1 MEPQL
6 QACNMNPKSRL
17 KNCVGTEFLN
27 AGKTA
32 DSETLYKEKL
42 YFPMG
47 FWLEKQK
54 MNLKMGKP

>member
-6 QACNMNPKSRL
+6 QACNMNHKSRL
-17 KNCVGTEFLN
+17 ENCVGTKFLY

-32 DSETLYKEKL
+32 DPETLYKEKL

-54 MNLKMGKP
+54 MNLKVGKP